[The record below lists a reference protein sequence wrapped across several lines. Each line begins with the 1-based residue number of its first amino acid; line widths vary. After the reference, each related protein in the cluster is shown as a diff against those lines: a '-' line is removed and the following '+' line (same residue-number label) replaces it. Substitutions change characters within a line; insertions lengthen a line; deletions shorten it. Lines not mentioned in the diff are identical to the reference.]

1 MTHQHR
7 TGSIRLGLLASAIAT
22 LIGPLAPEVHAQRAL
37 GDGRVLDNNPRVGS
51 GGRNTQRQ
59 SFQRELEF
67 RNAIA
72 TGNAPGGLSFRGDIG
87 YRAPGEFRGELGSD
101 ALFAFRR
108 DSLYSGLAGMGIRG
122 TDALQYQFSMTTGSR
137 VTNNL
142 IGSSSY
148 TRLGRV
154 TTSADAATRTLDTRA
169 GSPFRSRELGIDA
182 DTRDTRSADTESAL
196 SGAYTTGTLRSTSAY
211 RSTGSLNPEILST
224 YEQGIGR
231 DKYAVVSSPLTGLTT
246 TPLEDEQST
255 NDRARRSLD
264 QRVPTSYDESAERAL
279 ERAKALRDE
288 ALGREPDPGS
298 DTERDAEDDAETS
311 DWMRGKFL
319 DLQRQLQG
327 VEDPEESESDADAD
341 GSDDDAAGGPT
352 VPPTKIRF
360 TDRIDPTDNT
370 TFTIDP
376 ETLEII
382 RANDEEITYLINPEA
397 ETRDIYTEHMRAGED
412 LLSAGRYFDAEE
424 RFTSALSIRSGD
436 VPAQLGRLHAQI
448 GAGLVMSG
456 VAQPPFAPEPAPR
469 DRGAALRR
477 RPAPGARSARRHHH
491 ESARTRRAQG
501 RSLGHGTRP
510 RARSGAPRLRP
521 ALGLHRVPTRSAR
534 TDPRRARGRLRA
546 RRPRRPAFRASA
558 PAHLARRGRERGGHR
573 ASPAGAGPATM
584 TTAEPTRRAR
594 LTGRS
599 LRDFWTDGSVSRL
612 CAALSEVSGVRVELR
627 DESGLVL
634 DPDGGGTRRATR
646 RASASMRRATRLPS
660 PRARRSRRS
669 AWATR
674 SSGPWSSARAIRRT
688 ARASSSSASGRCS
701 AP

>member
-22 LIGPLAPEVHAQRAL
+22 LIGPLTPEAHAQRAL

-169 GSPFRSRELGIDA
+169 GSPFRSRELGIDG
-182 DTRDTRSADTESAL
+182 DTRDTRAADTESAL

-341 GSDDDAAGGPT
+341 GSEDDAAGGPT

-456 VAQPPFAPEPAPR
+456 SLNLRSLLSQHPEIAAQRYDGDLLPGPDRLDDITTNLRERVGLKGDLSGTGRVPEPDRVRLASALLLAYIGYQR
-469 DRGAALRR
+469 DQPGQIRDGLGVVSELGDPDDLRFAHLLRR
-477 RPAPGARSARRHHH
+477 IWLDEDESAGDTGRRQPAP
-491 ESARTRRAQG
+491 
-501 RSLGHGTRP
+501 
-510 RARSGAPRLRP
+510 
-521 ALGLHRVPTRSAR
+521 
-534 TDPRRARGRLRA
+534 DPR
-546 RRPRRPAFRASA
+546 P
-558 PAHLARRGRERGGHR
+558 
-573 ASPAGAGPATM
+573 
-584 TTAEPTRRAR
+584 
-594 LTGRS
+594 
-599 LRDFWTDGSVSRL
+599 
-612 CAALSEVSGVRVELR
+612 
-627 DESGLVL
+627 
-634 DPDGGGTRRATR
+634 
-646 RASASMRRATRLPS
+646 
-660 PRARRSRRS
+660 
-669 AWATR
+669 
-674 SSGPWSSARAIRRT
+674 
-688 ARASSSSASGRCS
+688 
-701 AP
+701 